1 MSKRGMVRAAARRRA
16 KIAGVAAAAAAG
28 VAVAGPSSA
37 SAIEVTSLADPGN
50 GDCNTGGCTL
60 REAIALAEA
69 TPSTPDTVTF
79 QSGLSG
85 TITIANNT
93 NSSATGQFEIYSP
106 MTIQGPGPG
115 QITINA
121 SPGLEPPVR
130 AFYSYS
136 DGVTISGLTI
146 TGGRA
151 RNFLNNMRG
160 SGGAIVA
167 FSGDLTLDDVAIT
180 DSDAADRGG
189 AILSEDTD
197 LTVKS
202 SVITGGC
209 KATSDGGGIDSIDG
223 PSPHASSLNVVD
235 STISGCQSTGGG
247 GGGINAA
254 GGSGPVSIER
264 STISGNGS
272 FSDGGGV
279 KLGNIAGGAT
289 ISDSTIAGNATAY
302 GGGGVMVGN
311 IPAGTTIRNSTVANN
326 TGDFGGVT
334 LAGSSQAV
342 TISSS
347 VLADNNQNNGPV
359 GADLNETSARAL
371 PVVLNNTL
379 VEGLKSGMAIQQ
391 SPAGASLIGVDPQ
404 LSPLADNGGPTKTML
419 IAEGSPAVDAGV
431 ANGLATDQRGLL
443 RTSNAPGANAA
454 GSDGTDMGAVEL
466 QLDKT
471 LDGAAVNAS
480 PVQKVKGKSV
490 AIVVEAGAA
499 EAVNLN
505 ATGSITLKK
514 KRKKG
519 KGKREL
525 RASAPIALGQVTGS
539 AGAGGTAT
547 LTLSPSTAAAKKLAK
562 QLSKGG
568 KASATIDVILT
579 DAAGNSTSK
588 SVQVKLKGKKK
599 KRKR

>member
-1 MSKRGMVRAAARRRA
+1 MIRAAARRRA
-16 KIAGVAAAAAAG
+16 KIAGVGAAAAG
-28 VAVAGPSSA
+28 VAAVAAPSA
-37 SAIEVTSLADPGN
+37 GAIEVNSLADPGN
-50 GDCNTGGCTL
+50 GNCNDGACTL
-60 REAIALAEA
+60 REAIALAGT
-69 TPSTPDTVTF
+69 TPTTPDTITF

-93 NSSATGQFEIYSP
+93 NSFASGQFEIYSP
-106 MTIQGPGPG
+106 MTIQGPGSG

-121 SPGLEPPVR
+121 SPGIQPPVR
-130 AFYSYS
+130 AFYTYS
-136 DGVTISGLTI
+136 EGVTISGLTI
-146 TGGRA
+146 TGGRGRA
-151 RNFLNNMRG
+151 YGGEPRKQ
-160 SGGAIVA
+160 GGAIFA
-167 FSGDLTLDDVAIT
+167 FESGLTLDDVVIT
-180 DSDAADRGG
+180 DSDSVNRGG
-189 AILSEDTD
+189 AIFSNSTN
-197 LTVKS
+197 LTVKD

-209 KATSDGGGIDSIDG
+209 KAANAGGGINSAADLGS
-223 PSPHASSLNVVD
+223 HASSLSVVD
-235 STISGCQSTGGG
+235 STIAGCESSGT

-272 FSDGGGV
+272 FFDGGGV
-279 KLGNIAGGAT
+279 SLGSISGAAT

-302 GGGGVMVGN
+302 SGGGVFVGN

-334 LAGSSQAV
+334 LASSSQAV

-347 VLADNNQNNGPV
+347 VLADNNQNNGPP
-359 GADLNETSARAL
+359 GADLNEISARAL
-371 PVVLNNTL
+371 PVVLTNSL

-391 SPAGASLIGVDPQ
+391 SPAGASLIGADPQ

-419 IAEGSPAVDAGV
+419 IAESSPAVDAGA

-443 RTSNAPGANAA
+443 RTSNGPGANGA

-471 LDGAAVNAS
+471 VDDASANAD

-499 EAVNLN
+499 EAVNLS
-505 ATGSITLKK
+505 ASGSITLKK
-514 KRKKG
+514 KRKKGKKG

-539 AGAGGTAT
+539 SAAGGTAT
-547 LTLSPSTAAAKKLAK
+547 LTLAPSTSAGKKIVK

-568 KASATIDVILT
+568 KATATIDVVLT

-588 SVQVKLKGKKK
+588 SVQVKLKGKRKRK
-599 KRKR
+599 KR